1 MDKTK
6 QKELTIKVPKDVTAI
21 RIEIDQDP
29 KSESLGTSKL
39 KKICD

>member
-1 MDKTK
+1 MDKPK

-29 KSESLGTSKL
+29 KSESLAKL

>member
-1 MDKTK
+1 MDKPK

-29 KSESLGTSKL
+29 KSESVGKPKL
-39 KKICD
+39 QKICD